1 MAISRTRTL
10 RRRSGD
16 TVFNTDKNKGIFP
29 SGSNTRNKVTT
40 AENTFMSYTIHKRTL
55 EIARPLTRDSNAGV
69 RLQRTPFCQ
78 VEVLVQEKREFVYY
92 NQS

>member
-40 AENTFMSYTIHKRTL
+40 AENTFMSCTIHKRNL
-55 EIARPLTRDSNAGV
+55 EIARPLTRDSNALKCLFSSSAHPV
-69 RLQRTPFCQ
+69 YL
-78 VEVLVQEKREFVYY
+78 VEASVQEK
-92 NQS
+92 